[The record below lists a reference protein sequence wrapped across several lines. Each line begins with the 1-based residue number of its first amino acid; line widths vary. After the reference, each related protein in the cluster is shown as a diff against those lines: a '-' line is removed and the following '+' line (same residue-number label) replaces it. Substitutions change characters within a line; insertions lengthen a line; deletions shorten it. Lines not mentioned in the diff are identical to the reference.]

1 VQFVKK
7 SISPESIVLASKEQI
22 SCDLAG
28 EAAIL
33 ELKSGTYFGL
43 DEVGA
48 VVWKLIAQPRRVTEI
63 RDALLERYD
72 VEADRCGRE
81 LIDLL
86 GALHERG
93 LIQIAEGHID
103 NDETDR

>member
-1 VQFVKK
+1 MESVQNLSK
-7 SISPESIVLASKEQI
+7 SFRN
-22 SCDLAG
+22 
-28 EAAIL
+28 L
-33 ELKSGTYFGL
+33 ERVAVIGPSEV
-43 DEVGA
+43 EVGA
-48 VVWKLIAQPRRVTEI
+48 VVWNLIAQPRRVTEI

-93 LIQIAEGHID
+93 LIQVAEGRTD
-103 NDETDR
+103 DDETDR

>member
-1 VQFVKK
+1 VKK
-7 SISPESIVLASKEQI
+7 VISVESIVFASKDQI

-43 DEVGA
+43 GDVGA
-48 VVWKLIAQPRRVTEI
+48 SVWNLIAQPRRVIDI
-63 RDALLERYD
+63 RDALLEQYD

-81 LIDLL
+81 LLDLL
-86 GALHERG
+86 TALHERG
-93 LIQIAEGHID
+93 LIQIAEG
-103 NDETDR
+103 R